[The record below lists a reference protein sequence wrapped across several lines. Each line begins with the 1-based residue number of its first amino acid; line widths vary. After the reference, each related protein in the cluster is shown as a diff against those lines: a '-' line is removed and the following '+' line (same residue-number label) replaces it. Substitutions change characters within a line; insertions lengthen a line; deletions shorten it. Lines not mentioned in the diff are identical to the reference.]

1 MSHLNINDVR
11 SEVLFAS
18 ALQPSDQPTA
28 AQVRA
33 EIRRTVRRL
42 GVSGCIACMA
52 QDFGDTPSRAAARM
66 LWVRSLVAD
75 IFAVPPARN
84 VVTARRQTAA

>member
-18 ALQPSDQPTA
+18 TLQPSEQPTA

-42 GVSGCIACMA
+42 GVSGCILCMA
-52 QDFGDTPSRAAARM
+52 QDFGDAPSRAAARM

-75 IFAVPPARN
+75 IFAAPPTRT
-84 VVTARRQTAA
+84 VVTTRRQTAA

>member
-18 ALQPSDQPTA
+18 TLQPSDRPTA
-28 AQVRA
+28 AEVRA
-33 EIRRTVRRL
+33 ELRRTVRRL
-42 GVSGCIACMA
+42 GVSGCIGCMA
-52 QDFGDTPSRAAARM
+52 QDFGDAPSRAAARM

-75 IFAVPPARN
+75 IFAAPPHT
-84 VVTARRQTAA
+84 VMTARRRPAA